1 MGAFKSHPTSDV
13 KKKVKNRSNMLN
25 IVGLILEFNQL
36 NQSGQELKI
45 VTPRRMLKM
54 LSSIKNRK

>member
-1 MGAFKSHPTSDV
+1 
-13 KKKVKNRSNMLN
+13 MLN

-45 VTPRRMLKM
+45 VTPSQMLKM
-54 LSSIKNRK
+54 VSSVKNRK

>member
-1 MGAFKSHPTSDV
+1 
-13 KKKVKNRSNMLN
+13 MLN